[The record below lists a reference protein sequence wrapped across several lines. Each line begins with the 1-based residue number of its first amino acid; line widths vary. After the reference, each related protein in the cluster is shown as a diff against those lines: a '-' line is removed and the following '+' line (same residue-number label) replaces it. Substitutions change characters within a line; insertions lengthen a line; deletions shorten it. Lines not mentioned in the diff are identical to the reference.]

1 MWTRT
6 NERARD
12 TLTVFRK
19 YKLRA
24 QQCLDKDKLS
34 RIMGA
39 ATPRDAVVTE
49 TLDVER
55 LRSMNR
61 RLTSMRDLLD
71 AVDKG
76 GEEFGVAQMVQLEE
90 DFSKEA
96 GSEGGALNRSQFC
109 SVLARRFRGLSAQ
122 SGVALTGAMFDA
134 SDEDGSGDIDI
145 EVRRGC
151 LCSQRAWSPPSHCP

>member
-1 MWTRT
+1 
-6 NERARD
+6 
-12 TLTVFRK
+12 
-19 YKLRA
+19 
-24 QQCLDKDKLS
+24 
-34 RIMGA
+34 MGA

-145 EVRRGC
+145 EVRHGC